1 MLQILNLEEAKAWSE
16 KNLYEAD
23 SFMFPLDVA
32 VKRGLL
38 MEIDKEHFA
47 VVETEQ
53 NGCTFVIEEIWKL
66 TDEEM
71 KENNLY
77 CRYRYKEKIVK
88 HPEGY
93 KGWMEH
99 ESGFNI

>member
-1 MLQILNLEEAKAWSE
+1 MLQILNLSEAKQWSE

-23 SFMFPLDVA
+23 SFMFPLAVA
-32 VKRGLL
+32 VKHGLL
-38 MEIDKEHFA
+38 LAIDNEHFA

-53 NGCTFVIEEIWKL
+53 NGCTCIIERIWKL

-71 KENNLY
+71 KENDLY
-77 CRYRYKEKIVK
+77 CRYRYKEKVVK
-88 HPEGY
+88 CPANY

-99 ESGFNI
+99 EAGFNL

>member
-16 KNLYEAD
+16 ENLYEAD
-23 SFMFPLDVA
+23 CYLFPLNVA

-47 VVETEQ
+47 IVETT
-53 NGCTFVIEEIWKL
+53 NFGCTWVLDEIRKL
-66 TDEEM
+66 SDQEM

-77 CRYRYKEKIVK
+77 CRYRYKAHVTECPKGY
-88 HPEGY
+88 EGTRQLCA
-93 KGWMEH
+93 
-99 ESGFNI
+99 GFNL